1 MDQNLR
7 NIHENMINLGCGSL
21 RHANYLGHFYDMVND
36 YWEELSVLQAAHAC
50 EIFLKARLAQEH
62 PLLIFDTI
70 PKSTSKHVD
79 SSGLLNFESLL
90 QDGRTIDYSELPE
103 KVWAATGLKFTPQQL
118 QIYRDFGYLRNK
130 IQHFASPKGEIQ
142 SQITNY
148 IYGFIDPF
156 INSQWG
162 LYAVDFCDDTE
173 QYENLVPTLA
183 CDDVEFLISPGL
195 GGNVMRLIEAGSPAY
210 ISKMRKQAIQ
220 KGYITS

>member
-50 EIFLKARLAQEH
+50 EIFMKARLAQEH

-79 SSGLLNFESLL
+79 SAGLLNFESLL
-90 QDGRTIDYSELPE
+90 QDGRTIDYSDLPE
-103 KVWAATGLKFTPQQL
+103 KVWAATGLKFTPEQL
-118 QIYRDFGYLRNK
+118 RIYREFGYLRNK
-130 IQHFASPKGEIQ
+130 IQHFASPKGDIQ

-162 LYAVDFCDDTE
+162 LYAIDFCDDTE
-173 QYENLVPTLA
+173 PYENLVPTLA

-195 GGNVMRLIEAGSPAY
+195 GGNVMQLIEGGSPAY
-210 ISKMRKQAIQ
+210 IRKMRKQAIE